1 MLNNLTNFLAII
13 SGNRIKT
20 RLEPSDII
28 ALGTKQS
35 SKLGDYKPTAITYA
49 DLEAQIKEII
59 PPSTGGSA
67 NLGSSIWLNLFTPVG
82 CIDEDITLP
91 TPGTFTYP
99 TPLTMCVG
107 NTLTVPVGTTLI
119 IV

>member
-49 DLEAQIKEII
+49 DLEAQILETI
-59 PPSTGGSA
+59 PPSTGVV
-67 NLGSSIWLNLFTPVG
+67 NLGNSIWLNLFTPVG

-99 TPLTMCVG
+99 TPLIMCVG
-107 NTLTVPVGTTLI
+107 NTLTIPVGTTLI